1 MILNETIINKK
12 ATNLP
17 INNEVLS
24 VAKSFN
30 INLSEAAEEGILQ
43 AVKKLKAQQWKIE
56 NQSALQSSNRYI
68 AEHGLPLQSD
78 RLF

>member
-1 MILNETIINKK
+1 MKQQSAKK
-12 ATNLP
+12 ATNLS
-17 INNEVLS
+17 ISNEVLS

-30 INLSEAAEEGILQ
+30 NNLSEAAEEGILQ

-56 NQSALQSSNRYI
+56 NQSALQSSNRYV

>member
-1 MILNETIINKK
+1 MKQLSTKK
-12 ATNLP
+12 ATNLS
-17 INNEVLS
+17 ISNEVLS

-43 AVKKLKAQQWKIE
+43 AVKKLQAQQWKIE
-56 NQSALQSSNRYI
+56 NQAALQSSNRYVSK
-68 AEHGLPLQSD
+68 HGLPLQSD

>member
-1 MILNETIINKK
+1 MKQLSTKK
-12 ATNLP
+12 ATNLS
-17 INNEVLS
+17 ISNEVLS

-30 INLSEAAEEGILQ
+30 INLSEAAEEGILR

-56 NQSALQSSNRYI
+56 NQSALQSSNRYV
-68 AEHGLPLQSD
+68 AKHGLPLQSD